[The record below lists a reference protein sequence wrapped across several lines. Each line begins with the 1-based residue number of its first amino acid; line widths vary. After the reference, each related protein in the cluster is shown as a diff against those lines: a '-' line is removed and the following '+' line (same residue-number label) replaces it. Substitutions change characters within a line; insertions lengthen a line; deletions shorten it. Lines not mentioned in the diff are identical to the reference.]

1 MFTKQKGFVV
11 SILRSAR
18 ALVVLGLSLFVVP
31 ALAQAILTLEAGQP
45 VLAAL
50 RPEQPIAA
58 YDFQN
63 PAAAEYS
70 VALTF
75 LGDPA
80 PVRIEWYDAAG
91 RRISTETLSANGTTA
106 PVMLA
111 QGENSLLII
120 GPNNAS
126 VTLRFTV
133 QPARQPLPPPTPP
146 FEAEGMGEDQI
157 VIVQSGVNA
166 GMPFPLSGVW
176 LATWVD
182 VQNNC
187 PVELPT
193 EDAWI
198 APDGSTH
205 GLIFTEEGALA
216 LEMHRVVAAEETAE
230 TPEFFF
236 TENEEA
242 GTFAVIPRIQT
253 EPYYYLYRVVEANL
267 ITLDYFQTLALSDCA
282 LYISVTL
289 QRIADA
295 SMLGPDG
302 QPLPSAGGRGSGMSE
317 PDPSLSP
324 TPSSNGSADDCGPDA
339 LRDSRG
345 VWSFQVPDDVRAQ
358 ATYGSV
364 LGFELRLLSDN
375 GASTLVDLEVVANNR
390 AVLYGSTFGEL
401 KDTRWL
407 TFRIPLTETALLENY
422 LLRVGQ
428 LSMQFNLRS
437 GIDQMLVGGQLTGA
451 NTVCLRNW
459 QIE

>member
-1 MFTKQKGFVV
+1 MPL
-11 SILRSAR
+11 LRSAR
-18 ALVVLGLSLFVVP
+18 ALFVLGLSLFVLP
-31 ALAQAILTLEAGQP
+31 AFAQAILPIEAGQP
-45 VLAAL
+45 TLAAL

-58 YDFQN
+58 YDFPT
-63 PAAAEYS
+63 PAPAEYT

-80 PVRIEWYDAAG
+80 PVRVEWYDAAG
-91 RRISTETLSANGTTA
+91 RRISTETLSASGTTA
-106 PVMLA
+106 PIMLA

-120 GPNNAS
+120 GPNTAS

-133 QPARQPLPPPTPP
+133 QPARQTLPLPPAPTPP
-146 FEAEGMGEDQI
+146 FETEGMGEDQI
-157 VIVQSGVNA
+157 VIVPSGVNA

-193 EDAWI
+193 DEAWI
-198 APDGSTH
+198 APDGSLH
-205 GLIFTEEGALA
+205 GLIFTDESALA
-216 LEMHRVVAAEETAE
+216 LEMHRVVAAEEIAE

-253 EPYYYLYRVVEANL
+253 EPYYYLYRVVEANF

-295 SMLGPDG
+295 SMLGADG
-302 QPLPSAGGRGSGMSE
+302 QPLPSAGGRGSGMGE

-324 TPSSNGSADDCGPDA
+324 TPSSGSGAGTGDCGPDA
-339 LRDSRG
+339 LSDSREI
-345 VWSFQVPDDVRAQ
+345 WSFQVPDDVRAQ

-407 TFRIPLTETALLENY
+407 TFRIPLTEAALLENY

-437 GIDQMLVGGQLTGA
+437 GIDQMLVVGQLTGA

-459 QIE
+459 RIE